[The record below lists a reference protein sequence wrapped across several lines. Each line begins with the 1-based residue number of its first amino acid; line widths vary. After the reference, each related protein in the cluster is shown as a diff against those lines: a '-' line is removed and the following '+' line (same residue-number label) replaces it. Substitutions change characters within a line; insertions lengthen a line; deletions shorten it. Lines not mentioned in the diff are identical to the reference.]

1 MKKYYNLAK
10 VKLFPICRSI
20 TGQGVVKTLNLIKKE
35 FPELKIK
42 KVKSGTKVFDW
53 NVPDEW
59 NVKDAYI
66 LDKDNNK
73 IVNFKNNNLHLVN
86 YSIPVNKLV
95 LKNELLK
102 NINFLKNQPNAIP
115 YVTSYYKKKWGF
127 CTSYNQFKQI
137 KKKYSNKDLFRIVIK
152 SNLNKKGYLNYGE
165 LILKGKSK
173 QEILISTYI
182 CHPSMAN
189 NELSGPVVSMGLINY
204 FKKFKNLDKTIRFI
218 FIPETIGSIVY
229 LNKHLKYLKK
239 YIIGG
244 FNLSC
249 IGDERKHSCMFSKY
263 NNSPSDKSL
272 QEAYKK
278 LKIKNYKVYSYLER
292 GSDER
297 QFNYPGVNL
306 PITSIFRS
314 KYGTYPEYHTSLD
327 NFKLVTLKGVSG
339 GFRVAREAISIILK
353 NIYPKSTTICE
364 PQLGRRGLHKIN
376 LKKKYIDN
384 LTKSYLDFLTYSDGT
399 NSIKTISKIIG
410 INLRNAKKVYSILL
424 KNKLIE
430 S

>member
-1 MKKYYNLAK
+1 MKKYFNLAK
-10 VKLFPICRSI
+10 FKLFPICRSI

-73 IVNFKNNNLHLVN
+73 IINFKNNNLHLIN
-86 YSIPVNKLV
+86 YSIPINKLV
-95 LKNELLK
+95 SKNELLK

-127 CTSYNQFKQI
+127 CASYNQFKQI
-137 KKKYSNKDLFRIVIK
+137 KKKYSNKDLFRVVIK

-189 NELSGPVVSMGLINY
+189 NELSGPIVSMGLIDY
-204 FKKFKNLDKTIRFI
+204 FKKIKNLNKTIRFI

-229 LNKHLKYLKK
+229 LNKNLKYLKK
-239 YIIGG
+239 HIIGG

-249 IGDERKHSCMFSKY
+249 IGDEKKHSCMFSKY
-263 NNSPSDKSL
+263 HNSPSDISL

-278 LKIKNYKVYSYLER
+278 LKIKNYKVYSYLDR

-327 NFKLVTLKGVSG
+327 DFKLVTLKGVSG
-339 GFRVAREAISIILK
+339 GFRVAKEAISIILK

-376 LKKKYIDN
+376 LKKKI
-384 LTKSYLDFLTYSDGT
+384 
-399 NSIKTISKIIG
+399 
-410 INLRNAKKVYSILL
+410 
-424 KNKLIE
+424 
-430 S
+430 